1 MDRDTS
7 YSPKYCEIMWVGR
20 DLAGHHIPPLTWHC
34 PAQHWAT
41 SPCTMST
48 SPSSPSRSGG
58 TAPAQGHHPRAS
70 QPSQSRN
77 FSLHP
82 TYTPPGTTGDHFL
95 MSRPS
100 QLRKIKMQPTGCG
113 PIRYQPTQFCWPS
126 PNPTSL
132 ATTQC
137 GLVGQLEAVGP
148 TDRHP
153 TWLC

>member
-20 DLAGHHIPPLTWHC
+20 DLAGHHIPPPTWHC

-48 SPSSPSRSGG
+48 SPSSPSRAGG
-58 TAPAQGHHPRAS
+58 TAPTQGHHPRAS

-82 TYTPPGTTGDHFL
+82 TYTPPWHNRRPFPHVPSLTAQENKNATNWLQSHQIPANTVLLAITKSNLAGHHSVWPCWSTG
-95 MSRPS
+95 S
-100 QLRKIKMQPTGCG
+100 
-113 PIRYQPTQFCWPS
+113 CWP
-126 PNPTSL
+126 
-132 ATTQC
+132 
-137 GLVGQLEAVGP
+137 
-148 TDRHP
+148 H
-153 TWLC
+153 